1 MPPPTFSKAQR
12 EDLLKV
18 LKARFEN
25 NMGRHESLQWADIE
39 AKLVQKGVAL
49 WSLGEMERTGGEP
62 DVIGRDNETGEYVF
76 CDCSAESPQ
85 GRRNVCYDHRGQEKR
100 EKEGLRPTGNVLD
113 MAAAMKIEPLTE
125 EQYRELQKVGRRIP
139 WLAENLVQTWNINT
153 PSETLSCFIKDV
165 SDRFGIVKRARF
177 PPSTLT
183 GSRRCPSVVQA

>member
-12 EDLLKV
+12 DDLLKV

-25 NMGRHESLQWADIE
+25 NMRRHESLEWADIE
-39 AKLVQKGVAL
+39 AKLVQKGGAL

-62 DVIGRDNETGEYVF
+62 DVIGRDKETGEYVF

-113 MAAAMKIEPLTE
+113 MAAAMRIEPLTE
-125 EQYRELQKVGRRIP
+125 QQYRELQKLGNFDTKTQS
-139 WLAENLVQTWNINT
+139 WLKT
-153 PSETLSCFIKDV
+153 PVEITKLGGAIFGDR
-165 SDRFGIVKRARF
+165 RFGRVFVYHNTSRCFYRGRGFRGLLRA
-177 PPSTLT
+177 
-183 GSRRCPSVVQA
+183 